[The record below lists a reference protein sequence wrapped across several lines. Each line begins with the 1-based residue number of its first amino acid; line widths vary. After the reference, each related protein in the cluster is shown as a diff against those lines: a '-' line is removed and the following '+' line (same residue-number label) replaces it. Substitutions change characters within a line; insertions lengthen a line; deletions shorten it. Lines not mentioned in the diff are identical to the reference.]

1 MVMEYAM
8 AMKYIEEKNK
18 LGSVPGLDNIIE
30 LLHRLG
36 NPQDS
41 CKCLQIAGTN
51 GKGSVFSF
59 VQEILINAGYNVGR
73 YISPTI
79 FTYLERFQLNKE
91 YISETDF
98 CRMLSEVA
106 DCVMEMEKDGLAS
119 PTAFEIETAVAFM
132 YFKEKCVDYALI
144 ECGMGGDLDA
154 TNVIAHPVVS
164 VISSISM
171 DHMQFLGETLAEIAS
186 HKAGIIKEKSLCV
199 MAPQKSEVIDI
210 FKDKCNKNDTELIVV
225 DNEAINIIN
234 MDAEKTAFLYKN
246 NIYEIELLGEHQ
258 VINAALAIEVCEH
271 LSEVSHDN
279 IRNGLINTRWPGR
292 LSHVCRC
299 PDVYVDGAHNEA
311 AWKYLKN
318 AVNKYFTKRKIIYI
332 IGVLKDKEY
341 HKMID
346 ILSDTMSYAITV
358 TPDTPRGLDKGVLAE
373 LLRDKGIHAVTAENT
388 ADAVK
393 MACDEVLL
401 IRNEASEEP
410 VILVCGSLSFISEY
424 LLYDWK

>member
-1 MVMEYAM
+1 MEYAM

-59 VQEILINAGYNVGR
+59 VQEMLICAGYSVGR

-79 FTYLERFQLNKE
+79 FTYLERFQINKL
-91 YISETDF
+91 YISEEDF
-98 CRMLSEVA
+98 SRILSEVA
-106 DCVMEMEKDGLAS
+106 DCVKKMESDGLVS

-132 YFKEKCVDYALI
+132 YFKEKGVDYVLI

-154 TNVIAHPVVS
+154 TNVLAHPVVS

-171 DHMQFLGETLAEIAS
+171 DHMQFLGDTLTEIAT
-186 HKAGIIKEKSLCV
+186 HKAGIIKQNSLCV
-199 MAPQKSEVIDI
+199 MAPQKPEVIDVFADI
-210 FKDKCNKNDTELIVV
+210 CHIKNTELCVV

-234 MDAEKTAFLYKN
+234 MDVDKTTFLYKN
-246 NIYEIELLGEHQ
+246 NLYEIGLLGEHQ

-271 LSEVSHDN
+271 LPEVSPEN

-292 LSHVCRC
+292 LSHVCKY

-341 HKMID
+341 HKMVD
-346 ILSDTMSYAITV
+346 ILADTMSYAITV
-358 TPDTPRGLDKGVLAE
+358 TPDTPRGLDNKALAG
-373 LLRDKGIHAVTAENT
+373 LIRDKGIDTIAADSTAE
-388 ADAVK
+388 AVK
-393 MACDEVLL
+393 LACDKVLR
-401 IRNEASEEP
+401 IRNEVCEEP

-424 LLYDWK
+424 LLYNWE